1 MLAPGSTV
9 LVLTKPPGQ
18 IRDGAG
24 SWGGHRAGSC
34 LRPRPPP
41 WPGPRVEAH
50 PAGSPN
56 ELRPEGLV
64 IVSGTSRLLAR
75 QSCANAVSAVAFL
88 GRTGKTPAREKRE
101 KRDVMEEASVIETN
115 ENIFALE
122 VQVITDV
129 VPGAAAA
136 ACTSDDG
143 CGSTCASA
151 CASTY

>member
-9 LVLTKPPGQ
+9 LVLTEQPGRV
-18 IRDGAG
+18 RDEAG
-24 SWGGHRAGSC
+24 SWGGRRAGSC

-41 WPGPRVEAH
+41 WRGPRVEAH
-50 PAGSPN
+50 PAGTPN
-56 ELRPEGLV
+56 ELRPEGL
-64 IVSGTSRLLAR
+64 VSGTSRLLAR
-75 QSCANAVSAVAFL
+75 QSCANALSAVAFL
-88 GRTGKTPAREKRE
+88 GRTSKTPAREKRE

-115 ENIFALE
+115 ENPFALD